1 MQSSDTAST
10 AASTAASTTASP
22 FRMNTNGPLL
32 VRKRDVRPLDILVGR
47 GHFKSPGNARYL
59 RIVSQRQADYRS
71 AKYADKE
78 RIAQE
83 VLEVIY
89 RPDCGEDDGGEG
101 EGGENGANTND
112 DDKSNERRARFL
124 QLEPDEDHRQ
134 PDSLWRV
141 VTGKVVMDKVK
152 MNLRQKSSKARSAAA
167 ATTPGTAS
175 ASANAVPVPS
185 LETSSSAAAAAMV
198 AATGTSPAT
207 SSSQVAGNGGAA
219 QGNGCPSSDR
229 GSPSSSAAPPQT
241 NRMQFLLQVLEV
253 ARTRMQTLC
262 SKYPS
267 DGTYGAGG
275 ADQYHRN
282 MAQDLH
288 QLGVELYHTLTR
300 EDSLLVWAGGD
311 IARNSLMSV
320 AGGGTTGTN
329 IVAASTVDFESE
341 HEGGDDEDDDDDE
354 YRATKRRGGRR
365 APLIDFGYPSNVS
378 FLVATLLRSI
388 SDFSEDDLV
397 TVRELHE
404 DLRLMLEAPDKYLV
418 DIVSNDLGI
427 TGTLCIPPKLY
438 GQERPMEIL
447 TNAFQSIFITRQ
459 NNRGLVLISGRAG
472 SGKVRCLASISP
484 ASVYFYFTTCT
495 SHFLQLPHRK
505 CCCPIYFF
513 AQPDFIGRISLSIA
527 WKHARCSAKDFG
539 QIQRSGHYSTND

>member
-10 AASTAASTTASP
+10 AASTTAPP

-59 RIVSQRQADYRS
+59 RIVSERQDDYRS

-78 RIAQE
+78 RIARE

-89 RPDCGEDDGGEG
+89 RLDGGEDDD
-101 EGGENGANTND
+101 NS
-112 DDKSNERRARFL
+112 DDKTSSDGRRARFL
-124 QLEPDEDHRQ
+124 QLETDEDHRQ

-141 VTGKVVMDKVK
+141 VTGKVVMDKIK
-152 MNLRQKSSKARSAAA
+152 MNLRQKSSKALTAAA
-167 ATTPGTAS
+167 P
-175 ASANAVPVPS
+175 ANVAPVPS
-185 LETSSSAAAAAMV
+185 LETSSSAAAMAAG
-198 AATGTSPAT
+198 AGTSPAT
-207 SSSQVAGNGGAA
+207 SATQVAGNGGAVPV
-219 QGNGCPSSDR
+219 QGSNCPTGSDR
-229 GSPSSSAAPPQT
+229 GSPSSSAAPHQT
-241 NRMQFLLQVLEV
+241 DRMQFLLKVLEV
-253 ARTRMQTLC
+253 ARQRMQTLC

-267 DGTYGAGG
+267 DATRGAGG

-311 IARNSLMSV
+311 IARNPLLL
-320 AGGGTTGTN
+320 GIGQPN
-329 IVAASTVDFESE
+329 IAAASTVDMASD
-341 HEGGDDEDDDDDE
+341 HDDDDDDDDDE

-388 SDFSEDDLV
+388 SDFSEEELV
-397 TVRELHE
+397 TVRELDE

-418 DIVSNDLGI
+418 DMVSTDLGI

-459 NNRGLVLISGRAG
+459 NNRGLVLISGCAG
-472 SGKVRCLASISP
+472 SGKVRCLPSISP

-505 CCCPIYFF
+505 CCCLIYFF
-513 AQPDFIGRISLSIA
+513 AQPDFIGRISLSSA
-527 WKHARCSAKDFG
+527 WKCARCSAKDFG